1 MTNSGIEFTVG
12 LNDKFSEYITDS
24 VELLNAQ
31 LSRHGMVFFFD
42 TVDATQQVIG
52 GKHCED
58 MFGWAVPNELVDEF
72 KPAWIDDDGVELE
85 KYDYVCASWEDR
97 NGQPYAAIDG
107 NLPEEAYA

>member
-1 MTNSGIEFTVG
+1 MTSSGIEFTVG

-31 LSRHGMVFFFD
+31 LGRHGMAFFFD
-42 TVDATQQVIG
+42 TVDATQQVIS
-52 GKHCED
+52 GKHGED
-58 MFGWAVPNELVDEF
+58 MFGWAVPDELVDEF
-72 KPAWIDDDGVELE
+72 KPAWIDGDGVELE